1 MINGVD
7 YTLVL
12 GIMFLISLPPAFV
25 GLLAV
30 FGADQYKWADKWT
43 GKMIAWAV
51 LPCLFIF
58 AFIMLFADSAGG
70 GSGGDEW
77 FCNEVNGEKKC
88 YRQKDI
94 DGMVP

>member
-43 GKMIAWAV
+43 GKMVAWAV

-58 AFIMLFADSAGG
+58 AFIMLLVQDKRGIKRDSRFPM
-70 GSGGDEW
+70 S
-77 FCNEVNGEKKC
+77 NPILTNL
-88 YRQKDI
+88 
-94 DGMVP
+94 